1 MKHTTSADKTKKA
14 AKTCAF
20 QFWRQNRLIF
30 QDHKFWAVPF
40 RDTLTTTGHS
50 DWPLAPPVFPSYVSA
65 IKGPRTLV
73 AHKTQCKQ
81 TGNSTIPP
89 SQVKYGMMVTY
100 DWSAHDNLAS
110 SSVLNGRAKELWRT
124 GDLEHPAATL
134 LGGCCWCLCA
144 GRKPLATFV
153 VR

>member
-65 IKGPRTLV
+65 IKGPQNPGHPYNTV
-73 AHKTQCKQ
+73 Q
-81 TGNSTIPP
+81 TNLQLNHASVS
-89 SQVKYGMMVTY
+89 SQVWY
-100 DWSAHDNLAS
+100 
-110 SSVLNGRAKELWRT
+110 NGNR
-124 GDLEHPAATL
+124 
-134 LGGCCWCLCA
+134 
-144 GRKPLATFV
+144 
-153 VR
+153 